1 MALNTGEGDGTA
13 GTRQLADER
22 DGHQQTDPAR
32 EDKDTTPLLGRIEAL
47 ERALRA
53 GSATCCYTLA
63 GPCYLV
69 LAVLF
74 LI

>member
-1 MALNTGEGDGTA
+1 MALNTGEGDETDGP
-13 GTRQLADER
+13 RQLADER
-22 DGHQQTDPAR
+22 DGHQQTDPR
-32 EDKDTTPLLGRIEAL
+32 EDEDTTPLLGHIEAL

-53 GSATCCYTLA
+53 GSATCCCTLA

-74 LI
+74 LIY